1 MSHNRE
7 NPLYPTVR
15 GEGGVAGEG
24 KLIAWL
30 ARSQARRREEK
41 ERLVKVFSKQTCEGI
56 LSGSQAAEAQKNT
69 PLGGPRW
76 ALSND

>member
-24 KLIAWL
+24 KFIAWL
-30 ARSQARRREEK
+30 ASFPGAEEGG
-41 ERLVKVFSKQTCEGI
+41 ERAPGKGI
-56 LSGSQAAEAQKNT
+56 FKANV
-69 PLGGPRW
+69 
-76 ALSND
+76 